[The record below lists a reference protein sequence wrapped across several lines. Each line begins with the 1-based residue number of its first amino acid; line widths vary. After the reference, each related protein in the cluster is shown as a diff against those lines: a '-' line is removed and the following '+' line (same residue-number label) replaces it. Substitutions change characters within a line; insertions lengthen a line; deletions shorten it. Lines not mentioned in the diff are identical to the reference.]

1 MKQTLLASL
10 LAGVFLANPAFN
22 PVQAADKPVLTVY
35 TYDSFVSEWGSGPK
49 LEAAFEK
56 NCNCD
61 LKFIAVEDGVSIL
74 NRLRVEGN
82 KAKADVILGID
93 DALLE
98 ETRATGLMADHGQA
112 LDQLKAELKW
122 DDKQFVPFDYGFFA
136 FVYDS
141 SKISK
146 PAASLKE
153 LVESDAKILYQD
165 PRTSTPGQGL
175 MLWMKSVYG
184 DKSADAWQQLAGHTV
199 TVTKGWWEAYS
210 MFLEGGADYVLSY
223 NTSPAY
229 HVVTDNKDNYKAA
242 LFAEG
247 HVAQV
252 EVAGMLKSSQQPALS
267 QQFLAFLISPEAQAI
282 LPVTNWMLPVIGG
295 VELPP
300 VFSTLVQPTRIG
312 FSAVEVAKQRE
323 DWLKEW
329 RTTAAK

>member
-56 NCNCD
+56 SCNCD

-74 NRLRVEGN
+74 NRLRVEGD
-82 KAKADVILGID
+82 KSKADVILGID

-146 PAASLKE
+146 PAVSLKE

-252 EVAGMLKSSQQPALS
+252 EVAGMLKSSQQPALA

-312 FSAVEVAKQRE
+312 FSPIEVAKQRE

-329 RTTAAK
+329 RTAAAK